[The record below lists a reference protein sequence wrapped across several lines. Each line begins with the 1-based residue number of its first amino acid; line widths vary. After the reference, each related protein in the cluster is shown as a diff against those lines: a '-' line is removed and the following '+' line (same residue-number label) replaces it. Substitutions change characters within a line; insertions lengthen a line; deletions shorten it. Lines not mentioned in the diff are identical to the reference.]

1 MYVYVSVGVSWYFV
15 ITRMNNFTTD
25 CMCRIV
31 RTFEEAA
38 VEFVLDPS
46 FPLNDPTVVA
56 ADNMAFTVLKV
67 SNQIIHQ
74 RK

>member
-1 MYVYVSVGVSWYFV
+1 
-15 ITRMNNFTTD
+15 
-25 CMCRIV
+25 MCRIV

-38 VEFVLDPS
+38 VELVLDPS
-46 FPLNDPTVVA
+46 FPLNVPTVVA

-67 SNQIIHQ
+67 SNQSIHQ